1 MFTIQGPPFDQEIVL
16 TVAIRVALLVVLLLA
31 GGCMPAKKAQGP
43 SVEPAMPGTAEQGSG
58 ATSGAMTRGEPHDE
72 DVDPVDV
79 VCAEEQIPEAE
90 ALSEAEQKILDT
102 DFSIHIGLDTEDNAE
117 VQRYFHYYT
126 HVHRG
131 TMDGWLKRA
140 QRYLPHIRERFLA
153 EGLPEDLIYLPFAES
168 GFNPFAVSPA
178 GAGGMWQFMP
188 ATGKHYGLTVDNW
201 VDERRDPY
209 KSTEAAIKYLKKLY
223 QDFGDWALVLAAYNA
238 GEGAVGRALKKT
250 GTTDY
255 FSLCQASGDIKEETK
270 RYVPKFLAL
279 VKIARNLEELGFH
292 PLDLEAPSASYV
304 ALRAKPGTDLLGLAR
319 NMGLDWKAFR
329 ESNPTFRKQEAPPG
343 RTVQVLVPGHLV
355 AKAEDYLKRPVQPK
369 KAIEYAVYRIK
380 PGDSWWG
387 VAQKHKVS
395 VKDLM
400 AVNAGSAKKPLQIGQ
415 KLQIPGQAAAAKAQV
430 GSSAAPSATPRE
442 HIVTKGDTI
451 WSLARQFRIDPDVL
465 LKANG
470 LEKTAVL
477 QVGQKLAI
485 SSGSSQKSKAAQAV
499 GNAGQRDQ
507 VSYQVRPGDSLWS
520 IASRFGVTLTELREW
535 NKLAENAK
543 LRPGDQLRVYTR

>member
-1 MFTIQGPPFDQEIVL
+1 
-16 TVAIRVALLVVLLLA
+16 
-31 GGCMPAKKAQGP
+31 
-43 SVEPAMPGTAEQGSG
+43 
-58 ATSGAMTRGEPHDE
+58 
-72 DVDPVDV
+72 
-79 VCAEEQIPEAE
+79 
-90 ALSEAEQKILDT
+90 
-102 DFSIHIGLDTEDNAE
+102 
-117 VQRYFHYYT
+117 
-126 HVHRG
+126 
-131 TMDGWLKRA
+131 
-140 QRYLPHIRERFLA
+140 
-153 EGLPEDLIYLPFAES
+153 
-168 GFNPFAVSPA
+168 
-178 GAGGMWQFMP
+178 MWQFMP

-250 GTTDY
+250 GTEDY

-279 VKIARNLEELGFH
+279 VKIARNLEELGFQ

-329 ESNPTFRKQEAPPG
+329 EINPTFRKQEAPPG

-369 KAIEYAVYRIK
+369 KAIEYAAYSIK
-380 PGDSWWG
+380 PGDTWWG

-415 KLQIPGQAAAAKAQV
+415 KLQIPGQAVAAKAQV
-430 GSSAAPSATPRE
+430 GSSATPSATPRE

-451 WSLARQFRIDPDVL
+451 WSLARQFKIDPDVL